1 VSPRRSVSN
10 ATAPG
15 TSGVMNRTAFAAGAA
30 VLALLVG
37 ATSATAATS
46 LRTAHPSW
54 FTPKFKKQVN
64 KSGKRGKRTPKTA
77 DDGPGATDI
86 CPGIDPNSPT
96 PATTVVSAGTCEV
109 YPYGCTANFVYTNGS
124 SYYIGTA
131 GHCVDKVGQSVY
143 MQVNSPGVGAS
154 IANIGTVARFVDNG
168 VGDDYSVIAIRSG
181 FVVDPKLPQGG
192 PQGIYTGCGPAP
204 VTHYGHGYGVA
215 VSQGKLEGGLAT
227 NWYDDGYGWTGVGAP
242 GDSGSAVLANGL
254 TAAGD
259 FTHLIVDLNYPGSNL
274 AGTRI
279 TKILA
284 GTGLRLVNA
293 DGSTSGTAATS
304 CGAQPKE

>member
-1 VSPRRSVSN
+1 
-10 ATAPG
+10 
-15 TSGVMNRTAFAAGAA
+15 MNRTAFAAGAA

-64 KSGKRGKRTPKTA
+64 KSGKRGKRAPKTA

-96 PATTVVSAGTCEV
+96 PATAVVSAGTCEV

-181 FVVDPKLPQGG
+181 FAVDAKLPQGG
-192 PQGIYTGCGPAP
+192 PQGVYTACGPAV

-254 TAAGD
+254 AAAGD